1 MGQFDETTDT
11 FGPDRSR
18 RLHGGFGWRPAAVAA
33 PDTAD
38 EHLCTIKY
46 PTPEGDFS
54 TYAASEAFAS
64 SHNDGTFDLT
74 LHTDA
79 NSDTG
84 YDQQFRVVWANLD
97 TGRSGGG
104 DTSARVQGPDNV
116 LSIPAVNT
124 KPGRIALTLSVFNH
138 GEAQNYT
145 NGDCTLEYVAH

>member
-1 MGQFDETTDT
+1 M
-11 FGPDRSR
+11 
-18 RLHGGFGWRPAAVAA
+18 
-33 PDTAD
+33 
-38 EHLCTIKY
+38 KY

-54 TYAASEAFAS
+54 TYATSEAFAS

-116 LSIPAVNT
+116 LSIPAVDT

-138 GEAQNYT
+138 GEGPNYT